1 MRPVR
6 APVQTHVHTHIHTH
20 TQANFRIAATGVVLD
35 VDKSAAVVKKL
46 KLIGT
51 PYKIFKNTAFIKG
64 MFNSA
69 IECAKFEGAALC
81 TVSGIR
87 GQVSYSVPFV

>member
-81 TVSGIR
+81 TVSDIR